1 MLGEFTLTNK
11 LTALAVAALFC
22 GSLTAQQTTG
32 SITGFVKD
40 PSGASL
46 ANVKVTAKN
55 VETGL
60 ETQVE
65 TSDEGR
71 YLFPSLRI
79 GNYTIS
85 VEAAGFR
92 KLTTSPIL
100 IGVASTV
107 RQDLNME
114 VGQVSESI
122 TVEAT
127 SNVVNTMDAQLGR
140 SVRDIPNLPIL
151 SGAGGRNP
159 LTLVQLQ
166 PGVNTQGQVGPFSVN
181 GQRAQAN
188 NFLLDGTDTND
199 IAINIPNSVQSIS
212 PDAIE
217 EFRLITGAM
226 KAEYGR
232 NSGAVV
238 EVTTKGGS
246 NQWHGGA
253 NYIFRNTLLNATPF
267 FQNSIPGGTPERL
280 ANGFKRKPQWNTN
293 DFDAR
298 FGGKIIQD
306 KTFFF
311 VNYLGFRRRQ
321 GVVNSATVPT
331 LDQRNII
338 LTRGTPQARALM
350 ALLPGPNSGSNLLLS
365 SPSNSN
371 DRDNGLARVDHYFSE
386 KNQFAFTYFHERQ
399 RFTDPFAFGGSPV
412 PGFGTLGKLNF
423 TNVVLRD
430 THTFSPNLIL
440 ELRAAFN
447 RRATLSVIPL
457 NRTSLSSLG
466 LNNIVPADSESEGP
480 PRVDLVG
487 FSNFGNTIQGPQ
499 GRYVNTFHYLGNLTY
514 IRGKHTFKFG
524 ADFRPVAQNQVF
536 NFIPNAY
543 FIFDGSAT
551 AQGLVPRIPGLPDV
565 LNDFANGLA
574 LQVVQNSPGRRGY
587 RTKGTSAF
595 AQDDWRISRRLTLNL
610 GLRWEFNTPLV
621 ELRDRVFTFRP
632 GQQSSI
638 FPTAPRGIV
647 FPGDQGISRSTYD
660 ADYNNFAGR
669 FGFAFDVFGNGKLA
683 VRGGYGSFFDT
694 PVSELTLQFLTSA
707 PYAIQP
713 ATFYS
718 PIDNPWRGSQ
728 VNPIPPPFPFAEP
741 QAGAQFNFAN
751 IAPIPMTIMSPTFA
765 TPYSHNFNFD
775 IQWNV
780 TRDWLVT
787 AGYVGNM
794 GVKLLNRQEINYGLV
809 TPTATSGNINPRRI
823 FNLGNPQSP
832 AFGGAVF
839 GGITNQTTD
848 AQSNYHALQFFVT
861 KRYSRGLTITGAYTW
876 SKAIDNASGLRV
888 ASNPFSSRA
897 DRGRSEQD
905 LRHRAV
911 FSYVYD
917 FPWMKDQ
924 QGFLGRIIG
933 GWGISGITTF
943 QTGTPVNITEP
954 QDRCLCGGGNQ
965 RPDYIGG
972 NLVYGDPRGAIN
984 GRANSWFDGTG
995 GGSGGAVTNPFFRR
1009 VGTAATA
1016 AAGAGRYGNVGRN
1029 TLTGPGIQ
1037 NWDVSLYK
1045 RFRITERHR
1054 FELRGEAFN
1063 ITNQAQFLNPV
1074 GSIGSPLFGQITAT
1088 RDPRILQI
1096 SARYFF

>member
-1 MLGEFTLTNK
+1 MTNK

-151 SGAGGRNP
+151 SGAGGRNA

-199 IAINIPNSVQSIS
+199 IAINIPNSVTSIS

-238 EVTTKGGS
+238 EVTTRGGS

-267 FQNSIPGGTPERL
+267 FQNAIPGGTAEFLP
-280 ANGFKRKPQWNTN
+280 NGFKRKPQWNTN

-321 GVVNSATVPT
+321 GVVSSATVPT
-331 LDQRNII
+331 TDQRNII
-338 LTRGTPQARALM
+338 LARGTPQARALM
-350 ALLPGPNSGSNLLLS
+350 ALVPAPNSGTNVLLS
-365 SPSNSN
+365 APSNAS
-371 DRDNGLARVDHYFSE
+371 DRDNGLARVDHYFSTQ
-386 KNQFAFTYFHERQ
+386 NQLAFTFFHERQ

-412 PGFGTLGKLNF
+412 PGFGTGGNLNF
-423 TNVVLRD
+423 SNFILRD

-466 LNNIVPADSESEGP
+466 LNNILPADPDAEGP

-487 FSNFGNTIQGPQ
+487 FSTFGNTIQGPQ

-536 NFIPNAY
+536 DFIPNAY
-543 FIFDGSAT
+543 FFFDGSAT
-551 AQGLVPRIPGLPDV
+551 AQGLVPTIPGLTPV

-574 LQVVQNSPGRRGY
+574 TQVVQNSPGRRGY

-610 GLRWEFNTPLV
+610 GLRWEYNTPLV
-621 ELRDRVFTFRP
+621 EIRDRVFTFRP
-632 GQQSSI
+632 GQQSTI
-638 FPTAPRGIV
+638 FPSAPRGV
-647 FPGDQGISRSTYD
+647 VYPGDQGIDRSTYEP
-660 ADYNNFAGR
+660 DYNNFGAR
-669 FGFAFDVFGNGKLA
+669 LGFAFDVFGNGKLA
-683 VRGGYGSFFDT
+683 VRGGYGNFFDT

-718 PIDNPWRGSQ
+718 PLTNPWQGSL
-728 VNPIPPPFPFAEP
+728 VNPIPQPFPFVEP
-741 QAGAQFNFAN
+741 QAGANFNFRN

-765 TPYSHNFNFD
+765 TPYSHNFNLD
-775 IQWNV
+775 VQWNL

-787 AGYVGNM
+787 AGYVGNL
-794 GVKLLNRQEINYGLV
+794 GVKLLNRQQINYGIV
-809 TPTATSGNINPRRI
+809 DATATSGNINPRRI
-823 FNLGNPQSP
+823 FNRGNPQS
-832 AFGGAVF
+832 AEFGGAVF

-848 AQSNYHALQFFVT
+848 AQSNYHALQMSVV
-861 KRYSRGLTITGAYTW
+861 KRFSQGFTLTGAYTW

-888 ASNPFSSRA
+888 SSNPFSARA
-897 DRGRSEQD
+897 DRGPSEQD

-911 FSYVYD
+911 FSYVYE

-924 QGFLGRIIG
+924 QGFLGRVIG
-933 GWGISGITTF
+933 GWGVSGITTF
-943 QTGTPVNITEP
+943 QTGTPINVFES

-965 RPDYIGG
+965 RPDWVGSE
-972 NLVYGDPRGAIN
+972 LTYGDPRGAIN

-995 GGSGGAVTNPFFRR
+995 GGTGNAATNPYFRR
-1009 VGTAATA
+1009 IGTAATA
-1016 AAGAGRYGNVGRN
+1016 AAGAGRYGNLGRN
-1029 TLTGPGIQ
+1029 AFRGPGFQ
-1037 NWDVSLYK
+1037 NWDVSVFK
-1045 RFRITERHR
+1045 RIRISERHR

-1063 ITNQAQFLNPV
+1063 VANQAQFNNP
-1074 GSIGSPLFGQITAT
+1074 STDIGSPLFGRITTT
-1088 RDPRILQI
+1088 RDPRILQV